1 MVIAPKNKKIIVNQ
15 LSKVQKKSLSG
26 KSYLKLNYIFWAIFT
41 PINKEQNKIK
51 TMSIKNRRLFYKYND
66 DDNQIIIQEFIRR
79 ASDNPSK

>member
-41 PINKEQNKIK
+41 PINKEQNKNEKKIK
-51 TMSIKNRRLFYKYND
+51 R
-66 DDNQIIIQEFIRR
+66 
-79 ASDNPSK
+79 